1 MIATVKDIEIR
12 GHEVK
17 HSTKTDKDYII
28 VRFEDETGAAQELV
42 DRDMERAKPLQTKR
56 LSIALQC
63 PPHTIKYT
71 HKGVLPYDYSSRV
84 CQRARMLTSGGL

>member
-42 DRDMERAKPLQTKR
+42 DRDMEREAYYTRGTVGDLTV
-56 LSIALQC
+56 SIR
-63 PPHTIKYT
+63 TGKFTSIEIKDF
-71 HKGVLPYDYSSRV
+71 KVKS
-84 CQRARMLTSGGL
+84 